1 MATATLTQ
9 KGQITIPKKIR
20 QKLNL
25 KPNHK
30 IIFVMREGQIIMK
43 PVRDILSL
51 RGAVPV
57 TKEQD
62 FNKIIQQVIKDIGE
76 HNAKE

>member
-62 FNKIIQQVIKDIGE
+62 FNKIRQQVIKDIGE

>member
-20 QKLNL
+20 QTLNL
-25 KPNHK
+25 KANDK
-30 IIFVMREGQIIMK
+30 IVFVMREGQIIIK

-51 RGAVPV
+51 CGVVPV

-62 FNKIIQQVIKDIGE
+62 FNKIRQQVIKDIGE